1 MLNEQT
7 IDRLAERLTNR
18 IEELNVRI
26 LKQIGNDIAKIGTLT
41 PTDAQKLGNI
51 LKYGGSYEKIA

>member
-7 IDRLAERLTNR
+7 IDRLAERLANR

-41 PTDAQKLGNI
+41 PTDAQKLGNS
-51 LKYGGSYEKIA
+51 LKYGS